1 MTHLIEHAAAYY
13 KLSPIDIVG
22 PLRFKHIMRAR
33 HVCCY
38 VLRERFG
45 MSLPLIGK
53 TMHRD
58 HSSVLYA
65 VNKIRWSVQTDK
77 TIAGAVDHL
86 MQVPCTRF
94 IPAALAA

>member
-1 MTHLIEHAAAYY
+1 
-13 KLSPIDIVG
+13 
-22 PLRFKHIMRAR
+22 
-33 HVCCY
+33 
-38 VLRERFG
+38 

-53 TMHRD
+53 TMRRD